1 MQPRIRSLPLLI
13 LPLLAAA
20 CAPATASNA
29 GAPSPDVLSVQRSG
43 NQALVV
49 TTSQTVYAHVLEMRP
64 DRDEVLQLL
73 SGGEATRLAPGRQE
87 LDVGAAA
94 AETSSY
100 AGNRRYTGYD
110 RRYCGQGERLV
121 HGGGGPGMLAGA
133 QSTMRPVNVRG
144 RRMYCMRDFIPPSGS
159 TSNNRQALMVLA
171 SAEPVST
178 LAVLEVINSLNA
190 RFATAPRD
198 AEMIFA
204 ATRDA
209 LRERG
214 VEAYTVRAR

>member
-1 MQPRIRSLPLLI
+1 MQPRIRRLPLLL

-20 CAPATASNA
+20 CAPAVASDTGTPAPGVLTA
-29 GAPSPDVLSVQRSG
+29 QRSG

-49 TTSQTVYAHVLEMRP
+49 NTPQAVHAYVLEMRP

-73 SGGEATRLAPGRQE
+73 NGGEATRLAPGRQQ
-87 LDVGAAA
+87 LNVGAAA
-94 AETSSY
+94 GETSSH

-110 RRYCGQGERLV
+110 RRYCGSGERLV
-121 HGGGGPGMLAGA
+121 HGGGGPGPLAGA

-144 RRMYCMRDFIPPSGS
+144 RRMYCMRDFIPPSAS
-159 TSNNRQALMVLA
+159 TSNNRQALVVLA

-178 LAVLEVINSLNA
+178 LALLEVINSLNA

-198 AEMIFA
+198 AEVIFA